1 MVDVD
6 GLDRVDFLPEPSD
19 RRILTA
25 IDPSTAGYHD
35 EWRAEVTGW
44 APQYAEPLPKI
55 RRTRVIASNVTIFA
69 IMSVI
74 LLLVWQSGFLFI
86 ELPPPASEW
95 AFETTEVR
103 QLQDEGLNGQ
113 GVRVCMVD
121 TGFSPIH
128 SSFEGVEIIFKDMVG
143 DSTVPID
150 YGVIGHGTMMAGLLI
165 SQSHQ
170 IGIAPNITLAI
181 VAALSDD
188 GDGENS
194 GGESVVADAI
204 GWCHHNFEADIISL
218 SLGGQQKLDNE
229 REGASVTAA
238 RMAVDS
244 GIYVVAAAGND
255 GGIDDDGMVS
265 VPANVARVI
274 TVGATTME
282 GQLWANSSAGSQL
295 TETQDPRQNPNL
307 KPEIVSPGHM
317 IVSTGDNG
325 DWFSSSGTSVS
336 TVFVSGALALILQAH
351 PELKPNQNSNGSC
364 IDSVKVALMNS
375 AHQNEFVSKHDNHWG
390 YGELRAQ
397 LWLQEI
403 TNSEQC

>member
-1 MVDVD
+1 VIELD
-6 GLDRVDFLPEPSD
+6 GLDRVDLLPEPSD
-19 RRILTA
+19 RRILSA
-25 IDPSTAGYHD
+25 IDPSTVGYQD

-44 APQYAEPLPKI
+44 APQNAEPLPKI

-69 IMSVI
+69 IMSVVI
-74 LLLVWQSGFLFI
+74 LLVWQSGFLFI
-86 ELPPPASEW
+86 ELPSPTSEW
-95 AFETTEVR
+95 AFETTEIR
-103 QLQDEGLNGQ
+103 QLQDEGLNGE
-113 GVRVCMVD
+113 GVRLCMVD

-143 DSTVPID
+143 DSTVPVD
-150 YGVIGHGTMMAGLLI
+150 YGSIGHGTMMAGLLI

-170 IGIAPNITLAI
+170 VGIAPNITLAM
-181 VAALSDD
+181 VAALSDN

-194 GGESVVADAI
+194 GDESIVADAI
-204 GWCHHNFEADIISL
+204 GWCQNNFEADIISL
-218 SLGGQQKLDNE
+218 SLGGQQKLANE
-229 REGASVTAA
+229 PEGASVTAA

-255 GGIDDDGMVS
+255 GGIDDDGIVS
-265 VPANVARVI
+265 APANVARVI
-274 TVGATTME
+274 TVGSTTME
-282 GQLWANSSAGSQL
+282 GQIWANSSAGSQL
-295 TETQDPRQNPNL
+295 TETQNPRQSPNL

-325 DWFSSSGTSVS
+325 DWYSSSGTSVS

-351 PELKPNQNSNGSC
+351 PELKPNPDSNGSC

-375 AHQNEFVSKHDNHWG
+375 AQQNEFASTHDNHWG
-390 YGELRAQ
+390 YGELKSQ

-403 TNSEQC
+403 SNSEQC